1 MVFSDILKF
10 KFGPFWF
17 KTSILLVNVM
27 PFGTRNATYVL
38 RVERPSFCGGRI
50 ELPIGHHGFPIDL
63 LTLSAKDRR
72 KLQFTIRYGAKGKKL
87 RFLAPTAEVYGHWIS
102 VLHQAF
108 EANIK
113 VAKRTCSQI
122 VSSTSNTS
130 VGVSPSCYCSNSDL
144 QKTTVLIDIDS
155 TSEQQGSEMD
165 MSVTTSESCYQYGS
179 IVADINSSS
188 NHDNFD
194 DFDESPA
201 PRAAT
206 HIATIDNPFAPS
218 VMDVVY
224 DDDSNDFDSPESSG
238 ELESP
243 LTSSVNAPP
252 TDENANTGQQKVFC
266 MTIDHDST
274 TAFSVYV
281 PPQKARD
288 SQTVRRAEVFDLSFA
303 KWAGW
308 MARDIRDGNLPEA
321 FCVARDTCKRLELND
336 ILNIVQPYFA

>member
-130 VGVSPSCYCSNSDL
+130 
-144 QKTTVLIDIDS
+144 
-155 TSEQQGSEMD
+155 
-165 MSVTTSESCYQYGS
+165 
-179 IVADINSSS
+179 
-188 NHDNFD
+188 
-194 DFDESPA
+194 
-201 PRAAT
+201 
-206 HIATIDNPFAPS
+206 
-218 VMDVVY
+218 
-224 DDDSNDFDSPESSG
+224 
-238 ELESP
+238 
-243 LTSSVNAPP
+243 
-252 TDENANTGQQKVFC
+252 
-266 MTIDHDST
+266 
-274 TAFSVYV
+274 
-281 PPQKARD
+281 
-288 SQTVRRAEVFDLSFA
+288 
-303 KWAGW
+303 
-308 MARDIRDGNLPEA
+308 
-321 FCVARDTCKRLELND
+321 
-336 ILNIVQPYFA
+336 